1 MENEKKVYTAS
12 EICAI
17 TRNNSMS
24 RIQSIIDTTM
34 KYIIA
39 AAKDGQCYCRIGLSQ
54 LFTSYERLLDLRD
67 ALIDLGYEVKIV
79 DTEYGRTN
87 CGIFISWNTEEE
99 IYDRV

>member
-17 TRNNSMS
+17 TRNNSIS

-34 KYIIA
+34 KFIIA
-39 AAKDGQCYCRIGLSQ
+39 AAKDGQHCCRIGTGQ
-54 LFTSYERLLDLRD
+54 LFTSFERLLDLRD
-67 ALIDLGYEVKIV
+67 ALVDLGYEAEIV
-79 DTEYGRTN
+79 DTEYGRNN

-99 IYDRV
+99 